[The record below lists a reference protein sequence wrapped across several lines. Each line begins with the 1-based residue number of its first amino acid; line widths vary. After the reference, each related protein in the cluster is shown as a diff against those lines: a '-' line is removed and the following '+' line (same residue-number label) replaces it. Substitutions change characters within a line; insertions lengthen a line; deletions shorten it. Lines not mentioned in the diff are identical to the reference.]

1 MVEEESTPSR
11 TWTLIKKYWLF
22 ICVPFFLLLA
32 YFHISNIY
40 PKYQVSAKLAVNKGD
55 AVSAA
60 NEIKSKTL
68 IGEALVQLPFRLSF
82 YNDTLPKKEIYPDSV
97 PVKLMFSSLIN
108 THPESEIAVQPMG
121 NGQVAVTYG
130 DTIINYN
137 YGELIS
143 EPYGKFKVIPRHG
156 LKPDNQNYIVRINDM
171 SELLDHV
178 YAGMKVGVD
187 RQNNS
192 LAVSVVSGNAANG
205 VDLIKKLIR
214 LYNWAH
220 RTNGITA
227 KPPII
232 TAPEKPEAEV
242 AAEPQSHKQDANIA
256 ALRAKADR
264 LRKEISLLEAKKD
277 TPPANDEDQKVT
289 STTDPAKIYQEMKPF
304 VRKPVTE
311 YVQVPHQDEI
321 DDPDLNDNVVEYNDA
336 QSYRHTLMSS
346 PQKNKGQ
353 IDSINRRLMV
363 LQSQIVQELNAD
375 IKDAPAHHVLHHK
388 PTDIK
393 TLVREKQNALARVNI
408 DISNVQKADLKP
420 VVVKIAKVRHPKTK
434 HIAPQPAVQ
443 IAEPALVIVNK
454 PEGNI
459 KIMPPNYALIY
470 GLALL
475 FGLCIPLGWLAIRK
489 IWDIG
494 SSQTIID
501 KERITERIQDIFSV
515 KQID

>member
-22 ICVPFFLLLA
+22 ICVPVFLVLA
-32 YFHISNIY
+32 YIHVSNIY
-40 PKYQVSAKLAVNKGD
+40 PKYRVSAKLTVNKGD
-55 AVSAA
+55 ATSAA

-68 IGEALVQLPFRLSF
+68 IGEALVQLPLRLSF

-97 PVKLMFSSLIN
+97 PVKLMFSSLTN

-130 DTIINYN
+130 DTIVNYN

-156 LKPDNQNYIVRINDM
+156 LKPDNQNYIVKINDM
-171 SELLDHV
+171 SELLDRV
-178 YAGMKVGVD
+178 YTDMKVGVD
-187 RQNNS
+187 RQTNS

-220 RTNGITA
+220 RANRISA
-227 KPPII
+227 KPSTI
-232 TAPEKPEAEV
+232 TPAEKPETVVGTESQTRK
-242 AAEPQSHKQDANIA
+242 QSANIA

-264 LRKEISLLEAKKD
+264 LRSEISSLEARKD
-277 TPPANDEDQKVT
+277 NPSATAEDKNVT
-289 STTDPAKIYQEMKPF
+289 STADPATMYQEMKSF

-311 YVQVPHQDEI
+311 YVKVPHQDEI
-321 DDPDLNDNVVEYNDA
+321 DDPDLNDNVAEYNDA
-336 QSYRHTLMSS
+336 QSYRHTLMSN

-375 IKDAPAHHVLHHK
+375 IKDAPAHHVVRRK

-393 TLVREKQNALARVNI
+393 ALIREKRDALARVDI
-408 DISNVQKADLKP
+408 DISTAQKAELKP
-420 VVVKIAKVRHPKTK
+420 VVVKTAKIRRPKTK
-434 HIAPQPAVQ
+434 HIGTPPVQ
-443 IAEPALVIVNK
+443 IAVPALAILDK
-454 PEGNI
+454 PENNI
-459 KIMPPNYALIY
+459 KLIPPNYILIY

-475 FGLCIPLGWLAIRK
+475 FGLCIPLAWLAIRK
-489 IWDIG
+489 IWVIG
-494 SSQTIID
+494 SNQTIID